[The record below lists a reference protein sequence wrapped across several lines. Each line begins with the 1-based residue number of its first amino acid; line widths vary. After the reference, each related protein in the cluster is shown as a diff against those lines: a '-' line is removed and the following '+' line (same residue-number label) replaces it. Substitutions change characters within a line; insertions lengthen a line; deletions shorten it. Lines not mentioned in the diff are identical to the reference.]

1 MRARCS
7 LVLAATL
14 LLAASCAEGE
24 PSGTLE
30 GECESGD
37 RHCPTDSALQYCS
50 DGEWSEPEAC
60 LPEASGTEFEVEIPT
75 YCVDGYCRPGSG

>member
-1 MRARCS
+1 MRSHSS
-7 LVLAATL
+7 LCLAAVL
-14 LLAASCAEGE
+14 LLAAACSETA

-37 RHCPTDSALQYCS
+37 RHCPTDRALQYCS
-50 DGEWSEPEAC
+50 GGEWSEPEEC
-60 LPEASGTEFEVEIPT
+60 LPESSGTEFEVEIPT